1 MTAYNRHCLKQ
12 TNRYVRITVPLP
24 RFLFLVCLKFLLV
37 LHFRQSRP
45 MNM

>member
-24 RFLFLVCLKFLLV
+24 RFLFLVCLKFPLALLSAS
-37 LHFRQSRP
+37 LDQ
-45 MNM
+45 